1 MLGYGARIL
10 SDETLDEFFDS
21 LPPRLPV
28 RLKGEFPF

>member
-10 SDETLDEFFDS
+10 SDEFLDS

-28 RLKGEFPF
+28 GLNDDLPF